1 MKRQWL
7 ALLLTALLAMAP
19 AALAEEEAESGFGT
33 FLQPEGVELCA
44 VEEAAG
50 LAAPDGLEDMYTLM
64 QRCNPFASAY
74 VFRMPEGRA
83 LMSVACTTTGSPKT
97 ALELLESGV
106 MKADD
111 FAALAEHYSENP
123 TMLRLVALH
132 ARKGMYAAAGE
143 PMRAERDALAGVVE
157 TCNRRLTAELDSFD
171 RLTAKLSAEGS
182 PEC

>member
-1 MKRQWL
+1 MK
-7 ALLLTALLAMAP
+7 ALTYEQRLTAIFETERKAK
-19 AALAEEEAESGFGT
+19 AAAARKLDTAKEECKHMEDQAQAEAVLHSAEQAHAAELSAAEEKARSAYTTLRAELAEKVRKAS
-33 FLQPEGVELCA
+33 LVEPL
-44 VEEAAG
+44 
-50 LAAPDGLEDMYTLM
+50 
-64 QRCNPFASAY
+64 
-74 VFRMPEGRA
+74 
-83 LMSVACTTTGSPKT
+83 

>member
-1 MKRQWL
+1 MKALTYEQRLTAIFDAERKAKAAATRKLDTTKAECKRMEDQTQAEAALQTAEQAHAEELSAAEEKARSAYTVLRAELEEKVRTASLVNPDDVEPL
-7 ALLLTALLAMAP
+7 ALA
-19 AALAEEEAESGFGT
+19 
-33 FLQPEGVELCA
+33 
-44 VEEAAG
+44 
-50 LAAPDGLEDMYTLM
+50 
-64 QRCNPFASAY
+64 
-74 VFRMPEGRA
+74 
-83 LMSVACTTTGSPKT
+83 
-97 ALELLESGV
+97 LLESGV

-111 FAALAEHYSENP
+111 FTALAEHYSENP

-143 PMRAERDALAGVVE
+143 PMSAERDALAGVVE

>member
-1 MKRQWL
+1 MK
-7 ALLLTALLAMAP
+7 ALTYEQRLTAIFETERKAKAAATRKFDTAKADCKRMEDQTQAE
-19 AALAEEEAESGFGT
+19 AALQAAEQAHAAELSAAEEKA
-33 FLQPEGVELCA
+33 
-44 VEEAAG
+44 
-50 LAAPDGLEDMYTLM
+50 
-64 QRCNPFASAY
+64 RSAY
-74 VFRMPEGRA
+74 TVLRA
-83 LMSVACTTTGSPKT
+83 ELAGKVRKASLVNPDDVEPL

-132 ARKGMYAAAGE
+132 ARKGMYAAAGA
-143 PMRAERDALAGVVE
+143 PMSAERDALAGVVE
-157 TCNRRLTAELDSFD
+157 LCNRRLTAELDSFD